1 MFFAQRK
8 HIILEAELA
17 QQGFDNLLY
26 ILILINPAVG
36 AFIKEPQPGYNLGLV
51 TIEAPLLKAGV
62 DKALHIAIQVARGAA
77 GGVEEQGN
85 MITHNIRAEE
95 HTSELQSREKLV

>member
-62 DKALHIAIQVARGAA
+62 DKALHIAIQVARDATQA
-77 GGVEEQGN
+77 DIEKSMARLN
-85 MITHNIRAEE
+85 KIN
-95 HTSELQSREKLV
+95 TSNTGESA